1 MRKVKT
7 DNCDLIQ
14 YLETVKELKNHIT
27 IEEYRNEYRR
37 LRSDDIPWSKVQKFK
52 SEHTE
57 LRRLDKKREYLIEC
71 FIDELNPISSSKANT
86 AAKSSGNFDLFNER
100 ALYRKA
106 LSEKSDDDIIALV
119 IKQRTEAA
127 VGFQRSIEKSLDQ
140 LSNIAST
147 FKQQQQNKSRRRIA
161 P

>member
-7 DNCDLIQ
+7 DNSDLIQ
-14 YLETVKELKNHIT
+14 YLETIKELKKHIL

-37 LRSDDIPWSKVQKFK
+37 LRSGDVPLIKAQKFK
-52 SEHTE
+52 SAHTE
-57 LRRLDKKREYLIEC
+57 LRRLEKKRESLIEY

-106 LSEKSDDDIIALV
+106 LSEKSDDEIFALV

-127 VGFQRSIEKSLDQ
+127 VEFQRSIEQSLEQ
-140 LSNIAST
+140 LSHISSE
-147 FKQQQQNKSRRRIA
+147 FEPSSQKRRKMSL
-161 P
+161 

>member
-7 DNCDLIQ
+7 DNSDAIQ
-14 YLETVKELKNHIT
+14 YLDTIKELKNHIT

-37 LRSDDIPWSKVQKFK
+37 LRSDDIPWNKVQKFK

-57 LRRLDKKREYLIEC
+57 LRRLDKKRESLIEC

-86 AAKSSGNFDLFNER
+86 SAKSSGNFDLFNER

-106 LSEKSDDDIIALV
+106 LSEKSDEEIVALV

-127 VGFQRSIEKSLDQ
+127 MEFQRSVEKSLER
-140 LSNIAST
+140 LSHISSG
-147 FKQQQQNKSRRRIA
+147 FEPSSQKRKKMYL
-161 P
+161 

>member
-1 MRKVKT
+1 
-7 DNCDLIQ
+7 
-14 YLETVKELKNHIT
+14 TVKELKNHIS

-57 LRRLDKKREYLIEC
+57 LRRLDKKRESFIEC

-106 LSEKSDDDIIALV
+106 LSEKSDDEIFALV

-127 VGFQRSIEKSLDQ
+127 VEFQRSIEQSLEQ
-140 LSNIAST
+140 LSHISSE
-147 FKQQQQNKSRRRIA
+147 FEPSSQKRRKISL
-161 P
+161 

>member
-1 MRKVKT
+1 MRKVKI
-7 DNCDLIQ
+7 DNSDLIH

-37 LRSDDIPWSKVQKFK
+37 LRSDDIPWNKVQKFK

-57 LRRLDKKREYLIEC
+57 LRRLDKKRKSFIEC

-86 AAKSSGNFDLFNER
+86 SAKSSGNFDLFNER

-106 LSEKSDDDIIALV
+106 LSEKSDDEIFALV
-119 IKQRTEAA
+119 IKQRTGAA
-127 VGFQRSIEKSLDQ
+127 LEFQRSIEQSLEQ
-140 LSNIAST
+140 LSHISSE
-147 FKQQQQNKSRRRIA
+147 FEPSSQKRKKMSL
-161 P
+161 

>member
-7 DNCDLIQ
+7 DNSDLIQ
-14 YLETVKELKNHIT
+14 FLETVKKLKNHIT

-37 LRSDDIPWSKVQKFK
+37 LRSDDIPWSKFQKFK

-57 LRRLDKKREYLIEC
+57 LRRLDKKRESLIEC

-86 AAKSSGNFDLFNER
+86 SAKSLGNFDLFNER

-106 LSEKSDDDIIALV
+106 LSEKSDEEIVALV

-127 VGFQRSIEKSLDQ
+127 VEFQRSIEQSLEQ
-140 LSNIAST
+140 LSHISSE
-147 FKQQQQNKSRRRIA
+147 FEPSSQKRRKMSL
-161 P
+161 

>member
-7 DNCDLIQ
+7 DNSDIIQ
-14 YLETVKELKNHIT
+14 YLETVKELKNHIS

-57 LRRLDKKREYLIEC
+57 LRRLDKKRESFIEC

-106 LSEKSDDDIIALV
+106 LSGKSDDEIVALV

-127 VGFQRSIEKSLDQ
+127 VEFQRSIEQSLEQ
-140 LSNIAST
+140 LSHISSE
-147 FKQQQQNKSRRRIA
+147 FEPSSQKRRKMSL
-161 P
+161 

>member
-7 DNCDLIQ
+7 DNSDLIQ
-14 YLETVKELKNHIT
+14 YLETAKELKNHIT

-57 LRRLDKKREYLIEC
+57 LRRLDKKRESFIEC

-86 AAKSSGNFDLFNER
+86 SAKSSGNFDLFNER

-106 LSEKSDDDIIALV
+106 LSEKSDDEIFALV

-127 VGFQRSIEKSLDQ
+127 VEFQRSIEQSLEQ
-140 LSNIAST
+140 LSHISSE
-147 FKQQQQNKSRRRIA
+147 FEPSSQKRRKMSL
-161 P
+161 

>member
-7 DNCDLIQ
+7 DNSDLIQ
-14 YLETVKELKNHIT
+14 YLEAIKELKNHIT

-57 LRRLDKKREYLIEC
+57 LRRLDKKRESFIEC
-71 FIDELNPISSSKANT
+71 FIDELNPVSSSKANT
-86 AAKSSGNFDLFNER
+86 SAKSSGNFDLFNER

-106 LSEKSDDDIIALV
+106 LSEKSDDEIFALV

-127 VGFQRSIEKSLDQ
+127 VEFQRSIEQSLEQ
-140 LSNIAST
+140 LSHISSE
-147 FKQQQQNKSRRRIA
+147 FEPSSQKRRKMSL
-161 P
+161 

>member
-7 DNCDLIQ
+7 DNSDLIQ
-14 YLETVKELKNHIT
+14 FLETVKKLKNHIT
-27 IEEYRNEYRR
+27 IEEYRNKYRR

-57 LRRLDKKREYLIEC
+57 LRRLDKKRESFIEC

-86 AAKSSGNFDLFNER
+86 SAKSSGNFDLFNER

-106 LSEKSDDDIIALV
+106 LSEKSDDEIFALV

-127 VGFQRSIEKSLDQ
+127 VEFQRSIEQSLEQ
-140 LSNIAST
+140 LSHISSE
-147 FKQQQQNKSRRRIA
+147 FEPSSQKRRKMSL
-161 P
+161 

>member
-7 DNCDLIQ
+7 DNSDLIE
-14 YLETVKELKNHIT
+14 YVNTVKKLKNHIT

-57 LRRLDKKREYLIEC
+57 LRRLDKKRESFIEC

-86 AAKSSGNFDLFNER
+86 SAKSSGNFDLFNER

-106 LSEKSDDDIIALV
+106 LSEKSDDEIFALV

-127 VGFQRSIEKSLDQ
+127 VGFQRSIEQSLEQ
-140 LSNIAST
+140 LSHISSE
-147 FKQQQQNKSRRRIA
+147 FEPSSQKRRKMSL
-161 P
+161 

>member
-7 DNCDLIQ
+7 DNNDLIQ
-14 YLETVKELKNHIT
+14 YLDTIKELKNHIS

-37 LRSDDIPWSKVQKFK
+37 RRSDDVPLIKAQKFK
-52 SEHTE
+52 SAHTE
-57 LRRLDKKREYLIEC
+57 LRRLDKKRESLIEC

-86 AAKSSGNFDLFNER
+86 SARSSGNLDLFTER

-106 LSEKSDDDIIALV
+106 ISEKSDDEIFALV

-127 VGFQRSIEKSLDQ
+127 VEFQRSIEQSIEQ
-140 LSNIAST
+140 LSHISSE
-147 FKQQQQNKSRRRIA
+147 FEPSSQKRRKMSR
-161 P
+161 

>member
-7 DNCDLIQ
+7 DNSDLIQ
-14 YLETVKELKNHIT
+14 YLETIKELKKHIS

-37 LRSDDIPWSKVQKFK
+37 LRSGDVPLIKAQKFK
-52 SEHTE
+52 SAHTE
-57 LRRLDKKREYLIEC
+57 LRRLEKKRESLIEY

-100 ALYRKA
+100 VLYRKA
-106 LSEKSDDDIIALV
+106 ISEKSDEEIIALV

-127 VGFQRSIEKSLDQ
+127 LEFQRSIEQSLEQ
-140 LSNIAST
+140 LSHISSE
-147 FKQQQQNKSRRRIA
+147 FEPSSQKRRKMSL
-161 P
+161 